1 MDNVQGF
8 HGVTP
13 PISTSESS
21 EREKEVTTTLM
32 EELRRQNT
40 MESEEES
47 RTREIVLGR
56 LAALVKSFVKTVS
69 LARGLS
75 ETAAEAAGGKIFTFG
90 SYRLGVHAPGSDVD
104 TLCVVPK
111 HVSREDFFDVFEGML
126 RNTEGVTE
134 VSGVPEAYVPII
146 KLKISGIP
154 IDFLMAR
161 LALSSIPDDL
171 TLQDDNLLRNL
182 DDRCIRSLGG
192 SRVTDQI
199 LRLVP
204 NVNVFRDALR
214 CIKLWAS
221 RRAIYSNV
229 NGFLGG
235 VAWAMLVARICQLYP
250 NAVAGAIVSRFFIIM
265 YQWAWP
271 QPVLLKQIEDGPL
284 QVRVWNP
291 RLYPG
296 DRAHRMPII
305 TPAYPAMCATHNVT
319 ASTQM
324 VMTEEFK
331 KGADIVD
338 KVIVGTAEWA
348 ELFAKHDFFHKY
360 RYYLQIIASTGE
372 HDLQIKWAGT
382 VESRLR
388 QLVMK
393 LELVDSLTLAHPFIK
408 GFEQVA
414 YCVSDEEVR
423 LVAQGETTEAI
434 AKRKAEDIE
443 GIEGARPVYSTTF
456 YVGLGIEAKQPGSTG
471 PRKLDISWPTTE
483 FTKMVKSWDKF
494 DEVKMG
500 IIVRHIKS
508 SALPDNLFD
517 PGERQ
522 LKPVVKK
529 RPKQVKPAEKT
540 NVSPDLPA
548 PKKLRPSYNLSSDST
563 TPSAQAVKPIENG
576 TLSIPRSPETAV
588 VIKAPPT
595 PVYSVDIKDPTTI
608 KSQLPFNEGV
618 AVTTGAGVP

>member
-1 MDNVQGF
+1 
-8 HGVTP
+8 
-13 PISTSESS
+13 
-21 EREKEVTTTLM
+21 
-32 EELRRQNT
+32 
-40 MESEEES
+40 
-47 RTREIVLGR
+47 
-56 LAALVKSFVKTVS
+56 
-69 LARGLS
+69 
-75 ETAAEAAGGKIFTFG
+75 
-90 SYRLGVHAPGSDVD
+90 LGVHGPGSDID

-111 HVSREDFFDVFEGML
+111 HVSREDFFEVFEGML

-134 VSGVPEAYVPII
+134 VSGVPDAYVPII

-265 YQWAWP
+265 HQWAWP

-291 RLYPG
+291 KLYPS

-338 KVIVGTAEWA
+338 KVIVGSADWS
-348 ELFAKHDFFHKY
+348 ELFTKHDFFHKY

-372 HDLQIKWAGT
+372 HELQIKWAGT

-393 LELVDSLTLAHPFIK
+393 LELTESLTLAHPFIK

-414 YCVSDEEVR
+414 YCVSDDEIR
-423 LVAQGETTEAI
+423 LVAQGDTTPAI

-443 GIEGARPVYSTTF
+443 GIEGARPVFSTTF

-471 PRKLDISWPTTE
+471 PRRLDISWPTAD

-508 SALPDNLFD
+508 SGLPDNVFD

-522 LKPVVKK
+522 PKPVTKK
-529 RPKQVKPAEKT
+529 RPKQAKPAEKASD
-540 NVSPDLPA
+540 VSTDFPVT
-548 PKKLRPSYNLSSDST
+548 KKPRPSSYNVASDST
-563 TPSAQAVKPIENG
+563 PTQVVKPNENG
-576 TLSIPRSPETAV
+576 VPTVTRAPQTAV
-588 VIKAPPT
+588 SATATPT
-595 PVYSVDIKDPTTI
+595 SVYFVDIKDQANI
-608 KSQLPFNEGV
+608 KSPQVPFGESV
-618 AVTTGAGVP
+618 AVATGASVP